1 MASNT
6 YSECV
11 FVALGIQYAM
21 PMCHTVICGLS
32 GSTIFFLISHKRSNF
47 LGGVMEHK
55 MYVLIFS
62 TSFVWNIY
70 HSKNNWVRYDH
81 KCILVFMWSTG
92 YSCHIIMKLEFLDRF
107 FEKYTEMKF
116 RENPSSG
123 SWLVPCGG
131 TDGWMD
137 GWTDRHDEVN
147 NHFLKLCKCT

>member
-1 MASNT
+1 
-6 YSECV
+6 
-11 FVALGIQYAM
+11 
-21 PMCHTVICGLS
+21 
-32 GSTIFFLISHKRSNF
+32 
-47 LGGVMEHK
+47 
-55 MYVLIFS
+55 
-62 TSFVWNIY
+62 
-70 HSKNNWVRYDH
+70 
-81 KCILVFMWSTG
+81 
-92 YSCHIIMKLEFLDRF
+92 MKLEFLDRF